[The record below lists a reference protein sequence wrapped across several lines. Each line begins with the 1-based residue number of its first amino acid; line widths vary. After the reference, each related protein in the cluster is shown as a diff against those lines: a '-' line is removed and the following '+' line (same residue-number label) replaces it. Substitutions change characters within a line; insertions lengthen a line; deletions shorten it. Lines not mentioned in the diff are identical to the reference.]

1 MKEIFKI
8 LTVLQVVF
16 ALTLTGC
23 TQDVGVNTTIE
34 EVIIPNNVVVE
45 YIVQPVKPE
54 SLDVLAILDTSCS
67 MSDNYDELSAGL
79 EILKGDILNLTDDFN
94 ISFINSS
101 LTGDYFVGPYDDSSD
116 AIDLL
121 LAPYVL
127 SRDAREVAFQSL
139 YEFSLAPE
147 ANIALRPNADKLFI
161 FISDEEEQS
170 PISVEIFKQWLD
182 SYNEKIQHDV
192 VTISITE
199 NSNCTHFD
207 HDVGRRYNDLSNYY
221 GKNYI
226 DICSDWTDSLAN
238 SSFLVNLKKYI
249 NLQYTPVEDSIV
261 VAIDGEENELWYYLP
276 ETNTVYFDFEV
287 REGTVITVGYNT
299 QQSPE

>member
-1 MKEIFKI
+1 MQSLYKAFLLI
-8 LTVLQVVF
+8 QVVF
-16 ALTLTGC
+16 LFFTIGC
-23 TQDVGVNTTIE
+23 TQDIGVSTKVE
-34 EVIIPNNVVVE
+34 EVIIPNKVVVE

-79 EILKGDILNLTDDFN
+79 EILKGDILNLTNDFN

-101 LTGDYFVGPYDDSSD
+101 LSGDYFVGPYDDSSD

-121 LAPYVL
+121 LAPYIL
-127 SRDAREVAFQSL
+127 SRDSQEIAFQSL
-139 YEFSLAPE
+139 YEFTSTVE
-147 ANIALRPNADKLFI
+147 AETALRPNADKLFV

-170 PISVEIFKQWLD
+170 PLSVSIFKDWLD

-199 NSNCTHFD
+199 SSDCSHMNS
-207 HDVGRRYNDLSNYY
+207 DVGHRYNELSNYY

-226 DICSDWTDSLAN
+226 DICSDWTDSLAD
-238 SSFLVNLKKYI
+238 SSFLVNLKSYI
-249 NLQYTPVEDSIV
+249 NLQYRPVEESIV
-261 VAIDGEENELWYYLP
+261 VAVDGEETELWYYL
-276 ETNTVYFDFEV
+276 ESTNTVYFDFEV
-287 REGTVITVGYNT
+287 KEGTLITVGYNT
-299 QQSPE
+299 QE